1 MDQLRAM
8 TAFVGVASAGGFAAA
23 GRDLGLSA
31 PSVTRLISE
40 LETKLGARLFHR
52 TTRSLGLTQ
61 AGARYLDDC
70 IRILADLEEADRQ
83 AAGVHGEPSGKVSIT
98 GSGMFGRLVL
108 TPLLY
113 ELMDVYPK
121 LSISTFFLDRVVH
134 MVDEG
139 FDVAVRIAHLP
150 DSTLAATKVGTVRR
164 VVCASPDYI
173 FAHGLPVVPDDL
185 DDHACINVS
194 ALSPTGVWDFEMER
208 GPLAKTVDARLH
220 VNTADAAIVAAIE
233 GRGVTRVL
241 SYMVADHV
249 KSGALQIVM
258 QLHEMPPV
266 PVHVMHKEMGQTS
279 ARVRATVDHLVKK
292 LRISPALDHGEA

>member
-40 LETKLGARLFHR
+40 LETKLGVRLFHR
-52 TTRSLGLTQ
+52 TTRSLQLTQ

-70 IRILADLEEADRQ
+70 IRILADLEEAGRQ
-83 AAGVHGEPSGKVSIT
+83 VAGVHGEPSGKVSIT

-121 LSISTFFLDRVVH
+121 LSISTFFVDRVVH

-139 FDVAVRIAHLP
+139 YDVAVRIAHLP
-150 DSTLAATKVGTVRR
+150 DSSLAATRVGTVRR

-173 FAHGLPVVPDDL
+173 FAHGLPVEPDDL
-185 DDHACINVS
+185 DDHACVDVS
-194 ALSPTGVWDFEMER
+194 ALSPTGVWDFEMDR
-208 GPLAKTVDARLH
+208 GSVSKAVNARLR
-220 VNTADAAIVAAIE
+220 VNTADAAIVAAVE

-241 SYMVADHV
+241 SYMIADHV

-258 QLHEMPPV
+258 QPHETPPV
-266 PVHVMHKEMGQTS
+266 PVHVMHKEVGQTS

-292 LRISPALDHGEA
+292 LRVSIALDHGAA